1 MRTFLPFLFGL
12 LTMAAVVALG
22 IVVNQNGQSAQVAF
36 LGESLQVAQ
45 GWSIAGAAALGFIL
59 AFLLLIPGRLA
70 SAMRTGN
77 LSRQGRSLEER
88 LQTLREEYAQLQG
101 SYQRLLAEHQ
111 TILSQVLSPVAGA
124 RQPAAGARQ
133 PITPSAAASFM
144 TEHATERPLRPTGP
158 IVPPHSATRL
168 AHQPAPADP
177 AATPAHPHTS
187 FIDRIR
193 ARLESWKA
201 HVQAWFQRQRSHGD
215 DGSSSSNGR
224 TPATT

>member
-36 LGESLQVAQ
+36 LGNSLQVAQ
-45 GWSIAGAAALGFIL
+45 GWGIAGAAALGFIL

-77 LSRQGRSLEER
+77 LSRQGHSLEER

-124 RQPAAGARQ
+124 RQPVAGARQ
-133 PITPSAAASFM
+133 PVAPPAAAAFM

-158 IVPPHSATRL
+158 IRPPHSATRL
-168 AHQPAPADP
+168 AQKPQPADP
-177 AATPAHPHTS
+177 VASARPADAS
-187 FIDRIR
+187 LMDRVR
-193 ARLESWKA
+193 SRVASWKA
-201 HVQAWFQRQRSHGD
+201 QALAWFQRQRRRGD
-215 DGSSSSNGR
+215 RRSSSSNGR